1 MIYGNNGMVN
11 ITIIIP
17 RYGKTFTLTPIHF
30 VVFCLLMLFSISGCL
45 YAYTFSGK
53 NTKHAPD
60 AMAANN
66 NDKALLLLATKIGI
80 LSAKLENLEQ
90 LSLRLGKE
98 AGLKVQVQNEAPG
111 LGGPLLHA
119 QTPRNAELED
129 LLASIEARLANKA
142 EELSWIEDYLMAQ
155 KALKGML
162 PWQTPMENF
171 QLSSGFGWRIDPIT
185 GKKAFHPGL
194 DFATHRGNAV
204 LAAAHG
210 TVIQS
215 GYEKGYGLSIILEHA
230 NGIKTRYAHLSKA
243 FVKAGDIIKAGQKIG
258 AAGSTGRSTGTHLHF
273 EVLRHNHPLDP
284 ERFLFSEK

>member
-1 MIYGNNGMVN
+1 MVN

-30 VVFCLLMLFSISGCL
+30 MVFSLLILLSIASCL
-45 YAYTFSGK
+45 YTYVFTGK
-53 NTKHAPD
+53 TTKHAPD

-66 NDKALLLLATKIGI
+66 NDKALLLLAAKIGT

-98 AGLKVQVQNEAPG
+98 AGLKVQVQTEAPG
-111 LGGPLLHA
+111 MGGPLLYA
-119 QTPRNAELED
+119 QTPHKAELED
-129 LLASIEARLANKA
+129 LLATIETRLASKA

-155 KALKGML
+155 KALKGMV
-162 PWQTPMENF
+162 PWQTPMEKF

-215 GYEKGYGLSIILEHA
+215 GYEKGYGLSIILEHTA
-230 NGIKTRYAHLSKA
+230 GIKTRYAHLSKA
-243 FVKAGDIIKAGQKIG
+243 LVKPGDIVKAGQKIG

-273 EVLRHNHPLDP
+273 EVLRHDHPLDP

>member
-1 MIYGNNGMVN
+1 LSAYA
-11 ITIIIP
+11 
-17 RYGKTFTLTPIHF
+17 
-30 VVFCLLMLFSISGCL
+30 FSISGCL

-142 EELSWIEDYLMAQ
+142 EELSWIEDYLIAQ

-162 PWQTPMENF
+162 PWQTPMEIF
-171 QLSSGFGWRIDPIT
+171 SCRLALVGALIPSRVKKLFIQDWILPRIVVMPFWLQPTALSYKAVM
-185 GKKAFHPGL
+185 KKAM
-194 DFATHRGNAV
+194 AC
-204 LAAAHG
+204 
-210 TVIQS
+210 
-215 GYEKGYGLSIILEHA
+215 
-230 NGIKTRYAHLSKA
+230 
-243 FVKAGDIIKAGQKIG
+243 
-258 AAGSTGRSTGTHLHF
+258 
-273 EVLRHNHPLDP
+273 PL
-284 ERFLFSEK
+284 F